1 MAGRGSVVGRALAEG
16 RTVQVA
22 DVLADPEYEHLDA
35 QKRASFRTFLAVPML
50 REGNPIGVIALGRS
64 EVRPFTD
71 RQIELVA
78 TFADQAV
85 IAIENARLFEEV
97 QGRTR
102 ELTDSLEQ
110 QTATSEVLKVISS
123 SPGKLQPVF
132 DAMLRNAVRICEAK
146 FGNLFL
152 IDADTVHWAA
162 GVGTPPELAQFF
174 TQSSWFRPTPGS
186 HLDRVMRTKQVS
198 HTADD
203 TAEAVIGAAARHGG
217 ARSTV
222 CVPMIKDD
230 ALVGAIFIYRTEVR
244 PFTPK
249 QIGLLKSFADQAVIA
264 IENARLFEEVQ
275 AKTRG
280 LTEVLTYQTGSA
292 NILKVIA
299 SSPTDVGPVLTAIVE
314 SACVICEAEEAHVV
328 LRDGDELVFQ
338 VQHGAAPVVWKRQPI
353 NRLWVTGRAAVDR
366 RAVHVHDL
374 LSPEGD
380 EFPDGREL
388 ARRDGART
396 VLAVPLLREGEC
408 IGVIALRR
416 MEVRPF
422 SEKQIELLQ
431 TFADQ
436 AVIAIGNVRLFDE
449 VQARTRELAESL
461 EQQTATS
468 EVLQIISSSPGELE
482 PVFQAMLE
490 NATRVCGAKFGIMNL
505 YDRDS
510 FESVALFNV
519 PPAYVELRKNTRFRA
534 NPLGSLGTV
543 IRTKQVAHTR
553 DYRENPAYREG
564 DPLVREL
571 VEIAGARSW
580 MVVPMLKEAELIGVI
595 TIYRQEIR
603 PFTDKQIELVNN
615 FAKQAVIAIENTRL
629 LRELRQSLQ
638 QQTATS
644 DVLKVISR

>member
-1 MAGRGSVVGRALAEG
+1 MLTSSLVEIDPDSCHGAKPGICIRSSLVVTPQGNAMLRRSGSEETKGRRAKRPKARKASIAVPTIADLQKQVGILTREAKEAREQQSATAGVLKVIGRSTFDLKAVLDNLTESAARLCGADMAGIARPKESAFHYATTYGFPAKYLDFVRSIPIMAGRGSVVGRALAEG

-35 QKRASFRTFLAVPML
+35 QKRAGFRTFLAVPML
-50 REGNPIGVIALGRS
+50 REGSPIGVIALGRS
-64 EVRPFTD
+64 EVRPFTN
-71 RQIELVA
+71 RQIELVT

-110 QTATSEVLKVISS
+110 QTATSEVLKVISN

-203 TAEAVIGAAARHGG
+203 TAEAVSGAAARHGG

-249 QIGLLKSFADQAVIA
+249 QIDLLKSFADQAVIA

-328 LRDGDELVFQ
+328 LRDGDELVFR
-338 VQHGAAPVVWKRQPI
+338 VQRGSVPVVWKRQPI
-353 NRLWVTGRAAVDR
+353 NRRWVTGRAAADR
-366 RAVHVHDL
+366 RPVHV
-374 LSPEGD
+374 P
-380 EFPDGREL
+380 L
-388 ARRDGART
+388 ARRR
-396 VLAVPLLREGEC
+396 
-408 IGVIALRR
+408 GVSRR
-416 MEVRPF
+416 P
-422 SEKQIELLQ
+422 
-431 TFADQ
+431 
-436 AVIAIGNVRLFDE
+436 
-449 VQARTRELAESL
+449 RTR
-461 EQQTATS
+461 T
-468 EVLQIISSSPGELE
+468 P
-482 PVFQAMLE
+482 
-490 NATRVCGAKFGIMNL
+490 R
-505 YDRDS
+505 R
-510 FESVALFNV
+510 
-519 PPAYVELRKNTRFRA
+519 
-534 NPLGSLGTV
+534 
-543 IRTKQVAHTR
+543 
-553 DYRENPAYREG
+553 
-564 DPLVREL
+564 
-571 VEIAGARSW
+571 
-580 MVVPMLKEAELIGVI
+580 
-595 TIYRQEIR
+595 
-603 PFTDKQIELVNN
+603 
-615 FAKQAVIAIENTRL
+615 
-629 LRELRQSLQ
+629 
-638 QQTATS
+638 
-644 DVLKVISR
+644 